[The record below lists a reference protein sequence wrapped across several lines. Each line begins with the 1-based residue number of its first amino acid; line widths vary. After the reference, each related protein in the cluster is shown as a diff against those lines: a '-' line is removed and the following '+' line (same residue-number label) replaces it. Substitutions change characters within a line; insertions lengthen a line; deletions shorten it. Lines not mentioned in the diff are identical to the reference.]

1 METGRGA
8 CGMEESKYHSHFEE
22 GQEEGN
28 VILEGSQPHLNLW
41 AHDEANNH
49 SNVIKD
55 MKVTGRSQ
63 YGFMN
68 GNSNLTAFYDD
79 MISLVEKVRTMDTV

>member
-8 CGMEESKYHSHFEE
+8 RGMEESKYLSHFEE
-22 GQEEGN
+22 GQEEVN
-28 VILEGSQPHLNLW
+28 VILEARQSHLNLW

-49 SNVIKD
+49 SNFIKD

-68 GNSNLTAFYDD
+68 GNVIPT
-79 MISLVEKVRTMDTV
+79 